1 MATSDKSNARLR
13 SATDFPKTIES
24 FDPSEA
30 NKFYEEMRDCLIF
43 SNRSRSQLIRRNEE
57 HKQTILKVKTDFD
70 HLQGMISQL
79 KKDKESLAEGNQKVI
94 TALELQIE
102 TMSGHLDKL
111 SSAFD
116 SVSDIGNASQ
126 AQWGYLSF
134 PDRFF
139 NLVKAIKIIVLW
151 WREEKYEE
159 PKILNK
165 DFSQLHLYGT
175 VDDTQDNKPQM
186 NTDIASQQ
194 RAERE

>member
-94 TALELQIE
+94 TALELQIG

-126 AQWGYLSF
+126 Q
-134 PDRFF
+134 
-139 NLVKAIKIIVLW
+139 
-151 WREEKYEE
+151 
-159 PKILNK
+159 
-165 DFSQLHLYGT
+165 
-175 VDDTQDNKPQM
+175 
-186 NTDIASQQ
+186 
-194 RAERE
+194 

>member
-1 MATSDKSNARLR
+1 MATSDKSNSRFR
-13 SATDFPKTIES
+13 SSTDFPKTIES

-30 NKFYEEMRDCLIF
+30 NKVYEEMRDCLIF
-43 SNRSRSQLIRRNEE
+43 TNRSRSQLIRRNEE

-79 KKDKESLAEGNQKVI
+79 KKDKESLAEDNQKVI
-94 TALELQIE
+94 AALELQIG

-116 SVSDIGNASQ
+116 SVSDIGNVSQ

-151 WREEKYEE
+151 WREEKHEE

-165 DFSQLHLYGT
+165 DFSQLHLYGRE
-175 VDDTQDNKPQM
+175 DSEEDKPQM
-186 NTDIASQQ
+186 GTDNASQQ
-194 RAERE
+194 RSER